1 MKMKQYLESLTKK
14 ELIELLKKLELND
27 IIISGA
33 FASSENAIRDMI
45 EEDFSKEVGKIIID
59 NKENLII

>member
-1 MKMKQYLESLTKK
+1 MKQYLESLTKK
-14 ELIELLKKLELND
+14 ELLELLKKLELND

-59 NKENLII
+59 NK

>member
-1 MKMKQYLESLTKK
+1 MKQYLESLTKK

-59 NKENLII
+59 NK